1 MIIFFDIETILDETI
16 SRKVLEVHKES
27 MEAEG
32 KEGFDFMPEY
42 HEILTIT
49 TGVKTTEGIVVKNLE
64 GSEYEQIVKFFEIA
78 EKNQLCGLNIKGFDI
93 PFIVKRALHYGIHIP
108 NSLKLFGKKPWD
120 MENMIDLYEIYKHTG
135 YKSGSLDLVCKFISI
150 PTPKGGIE

>member
-49 TGVKTTEGIVVKNLE
+49 TGVKTNEGIVVKNLE

-78 EKNQLCGLNIKGFDI
+78 EKNQLCGFNIRGFDI
-93 PFIVKRALHYGIHIP
+93 PFIVKRALHYGISIP

-120 MENMIDLYEIYKHTG
+120 MENMIDLYEVYKHTG
-135 YKSGSLDLVCKFISI
+135 YKSGSLDLVCKFLSI
-150 PTPKGGIE
+150 PTPKSGIE